1 MGSTPPDFEKCRSS
15 AAGQR
20 SHCRIIVRPSCCP
33 PLTKGRDMDCGWIGW
48 CVMKPEVQ
56 AAWVQAVGSVL
67 AIIAAIVIAWWQQ
80 RASQRELAER
90 DHREKIGRH
99 VRANRIFGRF
109 DRLISNQM
117 EGAEAFRSAYRT
129 GNIQVLSVPDD
140 LRDLESE
147 MHLLDNHAGG
157 PGFTSI
163 NQFEEAQDLIR
174 NGSLA
179 ITDNEK
185 FIETLVF
192 AQKECRDAMSKVQA
206 FLATLH

>member
-1 MGSTPPDFEKCRSS
+1 
-15 AAGQR
+15 
-20 SHCRIIVRPSCCP
+20 
-33 PLTKGRDMDCGWIGW
+33 MDCEWIGW

-67 AIIAAIVIAWWQQ
+67 AIIAAIIIAWWQH
-80 RASQRELAER
+80 RSSRLDLAER
-90 DHREKIGRH
+90 DRRDKIGRH

-109 DRLISNQM
+109 DRLITRQLDK
-117 EGAEAFRSAYRT
+117 AQTLRRAYSS
-129 GNIQVLSVPDD
+129 GDMQDLAVPED
-140 LRDLESE
+140 LRDLEGE

-174 NGSLA
+174 HGTLA
-179 ITDNEK
+179 ITDSEK

-192 AQKECRDAMSKVQA
+192 AQKECRDAIRRVQG
-206 FLATLH
+206 FLNTLTV